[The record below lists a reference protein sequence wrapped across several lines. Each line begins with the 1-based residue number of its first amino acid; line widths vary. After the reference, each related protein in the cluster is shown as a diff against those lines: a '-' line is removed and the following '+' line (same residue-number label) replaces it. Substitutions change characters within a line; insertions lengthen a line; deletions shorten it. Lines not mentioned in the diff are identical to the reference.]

1 MKFDHI
7 FIDIDDTL
15 FDFSKAERAS
25 LENLFNKH
33 GLTFDDEFLAKYRKH
48 NLKLWQD
55 IEKGVYTTA
64 DLSELRFDTLV
75 DKERFASHD
84 EYLKF
89 SDGYIDELARCPF
102 VFDDA
107 KPMLDKLYGKCNMY
121 IVTNGVTR
129 VQYNRLKASGF
140 DRYFNKIFISEEI
153 GLQKPLKKFFEY
165 IFREEN
171 ITDKSRCIILGD
183 SLTSDMQGGR
193 NAGIT
198 TCRIVRNKK
207 IKPNSLCDYQITG
220 LDEFV
225 NLVMQGE

>member
-33 GLTFDDEFLAKYRKH
+33 GLPFDDEFLSKYRKH

-75 DKERFASHD
+75 DKERFSSHED
-84 EYLKF
+84 YLKF
-89 SDGYIDELARCPF
+89 SDGYIEELACCPF

-225 NLVMQGE
+225 SLVMQGE